1 MGGFEKIKAS
11 GQVAKANVITNLR
24 RIIGGTEYSY
34 DVQLVDGGSGY
45 TEAPRVLILNGPP
58 GMAATAIID
67 PATTRV
73 VDVSITNQG
82 TNRRTRYQPEF
93 SFVGG
98 LNFSE
103 TLIEALVTDDD
114 NNASISAVTF
124 YVNGTQIESSDA
136 NNENPDR
143 IRHTEY
149 CNSRWA
155 RDL

>member
-1 MGGFEKIKAS
+1 
-11 GQVAKANVITNLR
+11 
-24 RIIGGTEYSY
+24 
-34 DVQLVDGGSGY
+34 
-45 TEAPRVLILNGPP
+45 
-58 GMAATAIID
+58 MAATAIID

-124 YVNGTQIESSDA
+124 YVNGTQIENSDA

-143 IRHTEY
+143 IPPYRILWSPDGPGFMNYMRQHKIVMETYTHHPLFAERHIY
-149 CNSRWA
+149 
-155 RDL
+155 LVHLM